1 MSFKQS
7 SVAVSWH
14 DGKGSATEMD
24 TTPGRLTASE
34 PKTRELLNTRPTTS
48 RGLFIT
54 GTDTNVGKTH
64 VTCLI
69 ARQLIAA
76 GIVTAAYKPVCS
88 GAVKKQSALS
98 PGSNDVEW
106 EDLVRLSAAT
116 NGKWSDET
124 ICPQRFFAPLA
135 PPIAAKME
143 GRIVDFQLLV
153 DGARKFPD
161 AEVLLVEGA
170 GGWLS
175 PLTESATVADLAQEL
190 KLPILIVARAGL
202 GTINHTLLTIESVR
216 ARGLPI
222 AGIVLNEVVPAGED
236 ISFQTNGNE
245 IQSRGGAPV
254 LGIVHHGAKFD
265 LHQGG
270 QSVTIYWQSL
280 AGPMAEI
287 KSSK

>member
-1 MSFKQS
+1 METPPEQFQPNETTKSEIRNS
-7 SVAVSWH
+7 ALVS
-14 DGKGSATEMD
+14 
-24 TTPGRLTASE
+24 P
-34 PKTRELLNTRPTTS
+34 

-54 GTDTNVGKTH
+54 GTDTGVGKTH

-76 GIVTAAYKPVCS
+76 GVETAAYKPVCS
-88 GAVKKQSALS
+88 GGVKKHDATA
-98 PGSNDVEW
+98 PGMNDVEW
-106 EDLVRLSAAT
+106 DDIIRLSAAT
-116 NGKWSDET
+116 GGKWSDET
-124 ICPQRFFAPLA
+124 ICPQRFLAPLA

-143 GRIVDFQLLV
+143 GRIVDFSLLV
-153 DGARKFPD
+153 NGSRQFRGAD
-161 AEVLLVEGA
+161 VLLVEGA

-175 PLTESATVADLAQEL
+175 PLTNSATVADLALEL
-190 KLPILIVARAGL
+190 KLPIVIVARAGL

-222 AGIVLNEVVPAGED
+222 AGVVLNEVVPPGED
-236 ISFQTNGNE
+236 ISFHTNGDE
-245 IQSRGGAPV
+245 IQARGGVPV
-254 LGIVHHGAKFD
+254 FGIVPHGAKFD

-287 KSSK
+287 KSLI

>member
-1 MSFKQS
+1 MNMETKREQS
-7 SVAVSWH
+7 SANEP
-14 DGKGSATEMD
+14 TMN
-24 TTPGRLTASE
+24 TPQGALASN
-34 PKTRELLNTRPTTS
+34 P

-54 GTDTNVGKTH
+54 GTDTGVGKTH

-76 GIVTAAYKPVCS
+76 GVETAAYKPVCS
-88 GAVKKQSALS
+88 GGVQKQSAIS
-98 PGSNDVEW
+98 PGVYDIEW
-106 EDLVRLSAAT
+106 EDIVRLSAAT
-116 NGKWSDET
+116 GGKWPDET

-135 PPIAAKME
+135 PPVAAKME
-143 GRIVDFQLLV
+143 GRTVDFQLLV
-153 DGARKFPD
+153 NGSRKFSG

-190 KLPILIVARAGL
+190 RLPILIVARAGL

-222 AGIVLNEVVPAGED
+222 AGVVLNEVVSSGSD
-236 ISFQTNGNE
+236 ISYRTNGDE
-245 IQSRGGAPV
+245 IQARGGVPV
-254 LGIVHHGAKFD
+254 FGIVPHGTKFD

-280 AGPMAEI
+280 AGPMAEF
-287 KSSK
+287 KSPR

>member
-1 MSFKQS
+1 M
-7 SVAVSWH
+7 
-14 DGKGSATEMD
+14 E
-24 TTPGRLTASE
+24 TPPERRSGNE
-34 PKTRELLNTRPTTS
+34 PQTGEPQDAAKANP

-54 GTDTNVGKTH
+54 GTDTGVGKTH

-76 GIVTAAYKPVCS
+76 GVEVAAYKPVCS
-88 GAVKKQSALS
+88 GGVKKLS
-98 PGSNDVEW
+98 VISTGTNDVEW
-106 EDLVRLSAAT
+106 EDIVRLSAAT
-116 NGKWSDET
+116 HGKWSDET

-143 GRIVDFQLLV
+143 GRTVDFQLLV
-153 DGARKFPD
+153 DGSRKFPG

-175 PLTESATVADLAQEL
+175 PLTESTTVADLAQAL

-222 AGIVLNEVVPAGED
+222 AGIVLNEVFPAGD
-236 ISFQTNGNE
+236 DVSYRTNGDE
-245 IQSRGGAPV
+245 IQARGGVPV
-254 LGIVHHGAKFD
+254 FGIVPHGAKFD

-270 QSVTIYWQSL
+270 QTVTIYWQSL
-280 AGPMAEI
+280 AGLMAEI
-287 KSSK
+287 KSPI

>member
-1 MSFKQS
+1 M
-7 SVAVSWH
+7 
-14 DGKGSATEMD
+14 GRGR
-24 TTPGRLTASE
+24 RLTME
-34 PKTRELLNTRPTTS
+34 TQHGQFPVIEPTTS
-48 RGLFIT
+48 ETPDAAPGNLRGLFIT
-54 GTDTNVGKTH
+54 GTDTGVGKTH

-69 ARQLIAA
+69 ARQLIA
-76 GIVTAAYKPVCS
+76 GGVQTAAYKPVCS
-88 GAVKKQSALS
+88 GGVQKQSVIS
-98 PGSNDVEW
+98 PEKNDIEW
-106 EDLVRLSAAT
+106 EDIVRLSAAT
-116 NGKWSDET
+116 GGKWPDET
-124 ICPQRFFAPLA
+124 ICPQRFLAPLA

-153 DGARKFPD
+153 NGSRQFSG

-222 AGIVLNEVVPAGED
+222 AGVVLNEVVPSGDD
-236 ISFQTNGNE
+236 ISFRTNGDE
-245 IQSRGGAPV
+245 IQARGGIPV
-254 LGIVHHGAKFD
+254 FGIVSHGAKFD

-270 QSVTIYWQSL
+270 QPVTIYWQSL

-287 KSSK
+287 KSLK

>member
-1 MSFKQS
+1 
-7 SVAVSWH
+7 
-14 DGKGSATEMD
+14 MD
-24 TTPGRLTASE
+24 TDPERFSANDPSTSA
-34 PKTRELLNTRPTTS
+34 KLNTAPVNP

-54 GTDTNVGKTH
+54 GTDTGVGKTH
-64 VTCLI
+64 ITCLI

-76 GIVTAAYKPVCS
+76 GVQTAAYKPVCS
-88 GAVKKQSALS
+88 GAVQKRSAIS
-98 PGSNDVEW
+98 TDQNDVEW

-116 NGKWSDET
+116 GGKWTDET
-124 ICPQRFFAPLA
+124 ICPQRFLAPLA

-153 DGARKFPD
+153 DGSRRFSG

-202 GTINHTLLTIESVR
+202 GTINHTLLTIESIR

-222 AGIVLNEVVPAGED
+222 AGIVLNEVVPSGND
-236 ISFQTNGNE
+236 ISYRTNGDE
-245 IQSRGGAPV
+245 IQVRGGVPV
-254 LGIVHHGAKFD
+254 FGIVPHGTKFD

-287 KSSK
+287 KSPR